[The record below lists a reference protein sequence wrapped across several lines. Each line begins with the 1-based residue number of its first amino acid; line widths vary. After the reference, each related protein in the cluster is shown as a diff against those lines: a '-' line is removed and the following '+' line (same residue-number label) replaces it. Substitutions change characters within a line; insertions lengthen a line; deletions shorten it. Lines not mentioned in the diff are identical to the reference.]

1 MDPISQGALGA
12 VAAQNLAH
20 RKHLAVACVLGL
32 LAGMSADLDIF
43 IHSDTDPLL
52 FLKYHRQFTH
62 SLVFIPVGGLICAS
76 ILWLF
81 VHKRWQVSF
90 RQALLYCTAGYATHA
105 LLDSCTSYG
114 TQLFWPFSDYRVS
127 WSNMSIIDP
136 LFTLPTV
143 VLIVLAAV
151 KKKSVYIRIAA
162 VWILAYLAFGFVQK
176 ERTRSTGWEV
186 AQSRGH
192 APVRLEAKPGFGN
205 LLLWKVIYETEDK
218 IYVVGVRAGI
228 RKRVYPGQSVD
239 KLDMERDFPWLAPD
253 SRQARDVER
262 FRWFSDDFVAVD
274 PNHSNRIIDARYSML
289 PDEIEGLWIIELSPD
304 KTPEEHVNYL
314 HEHSPGNGNNAKLWS
329 MILDRIE

>member
-43 IHSDTDPLL
+43 IRSDADPLL

-62 SLVFIPVGGLICAS
+62 SLIFIPVGGLICAS
-76 ILWLF
+76 ILWFF
-81 VHKRWQVSF
+81 VRNRWQVSF
-90 RQALLYCTAGYATHA
+90 RQALLYCTTGYATHA

-192 APVRLEAKPGFGN
+192 APVSLEAKPGFGN

-228 RKRVYPGQSVD
+228 RKRIYPGNPSTNSIWSVT
-239 KLDMERDFPWLAPD
+239 
-253 SRQARDVER
+253 
-262 FRWFSDDFVAVD
+262 FRGWPPI
-274 PNHSNRIIDARYSML
+274 PNKPGTWSGFAGFRMTSLPLTRIIPTASSM
-289 PDEIEGLWIIELSPD
+289 PAIRCCRMKSKG
-304 KTPEEHVNYL
+304 Y
-314 HEHSPGNGNNAKLWS
+314 G
-329 MILDRIE
+329 

>member
-32 LAGMSADLDIF
+32 LAGMAADLDIL
-43 IHSDTDPLL
+43 IRSDTDPLL

-62 SLVFIPVGGLICAS
+62 SLVFIPVGGLVCAG
-76 ILWLF
+76 ILWFF
-81 VHKRWQVSF
+81 VRNRWQLSF
-90 RQALLYCTAGYATHA
+90 RQVLLYCTAGYATHA

-162 VWILAYLAFGFVQK
+162 VWLLVYLAFGFVQK
-176 ERTRSTGWEV
+176 ERTRSAGWEV
-186 AQSRGH
+186 AQARGH
-192 APVRLEAKPGFGN
+192 DPVRLEAKPGFGN

-228 RKRVYPGQSVD
+228 RKRIYPGQSVD

-274 PNHSNRIIDARYSML
+274 PNHPNRIIDARYSML
-289 PDEIEGLWIIELSPD
+289 PDEIKGLWMVELSPD
-304 KTPEEHVNYL
+304 KTPEEHVAYIQ
-314 HEHSPGNGNNAKLWS
+314 EHDPDASRIDRLWS